1 MNENRQKNNLLPIST
16 HEKVTVQAIR
26 STHKP
31 FTVAFSFSFF
41 ISISSFR
48 LFTHA
53 ESLPLKTKED
63 FESDSACI
71 MQKFHAETLLQGG
84 GDFTNFTN
92 MSKLQLQ
99 NVRFSGILC

>member
-1 MNENRQKNNLLPIST
+1 MNENRQKNNLFPIST

-41 ISISSFR
+41 ISISSFG

-53 ESLPLKTKED
+53 ESLPLKTKEA
-63 FESDSACI
+63 FESDLACI
-71 MQKFHAETLLQGG
+71 IRNFHAE
-84 GDFTNFTN
+84 
-92 MSKLQLQ
+92 S
-99 NVRFSGILC
+99 FSTDIHFRRGYPAPKTFEDG

>member
-31 FTVAFSFSFF
+31 FTVAFSFSFS
-41 ISISSFR
+41 ISITSFR

-63 FESDSACI
+63 F
-71 MQKFHAETLLQGG
+71 
-84 GDFTNFTN
+84 
-92 MSKLQLQ
+92 
-99 NVRFSGILC
+99 